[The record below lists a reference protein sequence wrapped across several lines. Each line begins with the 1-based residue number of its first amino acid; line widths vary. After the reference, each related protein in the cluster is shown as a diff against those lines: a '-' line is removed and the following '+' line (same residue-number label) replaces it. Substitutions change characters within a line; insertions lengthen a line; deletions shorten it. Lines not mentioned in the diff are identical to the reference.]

1 MKVLG
6 LTARIRR
13 KCKHFLYQE
22 VSKKADNL
30 IQRQFEESKP
40 MEKFY
45 TDIKELTIPA
55 SSQKL
60 YLSLVLDSFN
70 NEIIDYNI
78 STLLNLVQVK
88 VILEQAFTEKYY
100 ENTVLHSDQGAIST
114 RIVSSFFRE

>member
-1 MKVLG
+1 
-6 LTARIRR
+6 
-13 KCKHFLYQE
+13 
-22 VSKKADNL
+22 
-30 IQRQFEESKP
+30 

-45 TDIKELTIPA
+45 TDIKELTIPE

-88 VILEQAFTEKYY
+88 VRLEQAFTEKYY

-114 RIVSSFFRE
+114 RFVSSSFRE